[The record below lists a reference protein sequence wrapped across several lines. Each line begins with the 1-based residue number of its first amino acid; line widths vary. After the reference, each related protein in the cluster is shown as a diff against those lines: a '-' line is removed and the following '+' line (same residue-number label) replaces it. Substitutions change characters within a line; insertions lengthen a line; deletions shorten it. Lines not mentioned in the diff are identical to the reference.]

1 MPGYTHTVKSTGPFL
16 VVTNSLTKKDR
27 YISTNAVVSFEQHT
41 DDCIILA
48 LSNGE
53 NVELYE
59 VRLKHLFFHLTE
71 AKAFS

>member
-1 MPGYTHTVKSTGPFL
+1 MPGYTHTVKSTGPFI
-16 VVTNSLTKKDR
+16 VIKNNSSERSR
-27 YISTNAVVSFEQHT
+27 YINPNQVVSFEQHT